1 MRQEARGKKNKK
13 QINGNVCL
21 ADAVV
26 AATGLFTTPEEQT
39 QIPWINSEVAPVSRV
54 NDFDG
59 ATEQSGAESDALHR
73 RDGTGQEI
81 PWPVAGACP
90 WTGAEDTD
98 TMQDCTLL
106 RAPGPAARPLVTSE
120 TLADLQ

>member
-1 MRQEARGKKNKK
+1 MRQEEKKKK

-73 RDGTGQEI
+73 RDGTRDTLAGSRRLPLDGCGGHRHHARLHAAES
-81 PWPVAGACP
+81 AGAC
-90 WTGAEDTD
+90 GKA
-98 TMQDCTLL
+98 
-106 RAPGPAARPLVTSE
+106 TSH
-120 TLADLQ
+120 L